1 MKKTYKTKIHVSQKT
16 AYGDDW
22 PEITFEFL
30 DDIMTARQFSVM
42 LDEAL
47 SQAGKPF
54 RIDLKETI
62 SYEE

>member
-1 MKKTYKTKIHVSQKT
+1 MSKIYKTKILVSQKP

-30 DDIMTARQFSVM
+30 DDMLTARQFSAI

-54 RIDLKETI
+54 QIDLKETI

>member
-1 MKKTYKTKIHVSQKT
+1 MKKTYKTQICVSQKT

-22 PEITFEFL
+22 PEMTFEFL
-30 DDIMTARQFSVM
+30 DDILTARQFFAM
-42 LDEAL
+42 LDGAL

-54 RIDLKETI
+54 NIVLKEVI

>member
-1 MKKTYKTKIHVSQKT
+1 MVKTYKTRICVCQKT

-30 DDIMTARQFSVM
+30 DDILTARQFSAM
-42 LDEAL
+42 LDGAL
-47 SQAGKPF
+47 SQEGKPF